1 MISFSCQETNFREWK
16 AVVQDIVRFV
26 KVDTAFTSD
35 RPLRYCPSFDS
46 HSSSIPYVTLFHAKK
61 ALKFRDAILTS
72 FHLNEVKF
80 AEVTLDTHRML
91 QCLEWEPN
99 GSFYKKHSSDSNGN
113 GGFVDHSGASGIIEM
128 NLSLDTSDSTLP
140 PNPRKAILYHP
151 SVTHLIAV
159 IATVCEEL
167 PQESVVLIYLS
178 APGKPVQDK
187 VLRIESSGGSSK
199 SSKSI
204 ISSETSQERVCST
217 SGSDVDG
224 CKISSNYYNGCL
236 WLGPKG
242 RDGSNVLYP
251 ADIIPFTRRPLFL
264 IIDSDNSQA
273 FKVIHGAE
281 RGEMAALF
289 LSPLRPS
296 FRKFSD
302 AALTENTSQFTFF
315 LTAPLQALQ
324 QLAGLSSMDVN
335 PVLYSD
341 AANLLATGLGAWEVM
356 LCKSKD
362 LDLVWAQVLS
372 DPFIRRLILRFIFC
386 RAVLYFFCIPED
398 REDHLPLCLPNLP
411 SLFSPESDEVRSTI
425 FRIAEKFG
433 LRYVDEAKEKGSF
446 GDIKMARTKQTA
458 RKSTGGKAPRK
469 QLATKAARKSAPT
482 TGGVKKPHRY
492 RPGTVALREIRKY
505 QKSTELLIRKLP
517 FQRLVR
523 EIAQDFK
530 TDLRFQS
537 HAVLALQEAAEAYLV
552 GLFEDTNLC
561 AIHAKRV
568 TIMPKDIQLARRIR
582 GERA

>member
-1 MISFSCQETNFREWK
+1 MSEVCDDWRTFRALVEAAEKKYARVRDLPPYERGVAYGHLFHKAFKAHMRLWKFQQVNRNSLVESGLKRWEIGEIASRIGQLYFSQYMRTSEARFLLEAYVFYEAILSRKYFKRGKSNDLKVWAKELRFYARFLLVALILNHTKKVNMLVERFKAVIEDCKATFRETNFREWK

-35 RPLRYCPSFDS
+35 QPLRYCPSFDS

-273 FKVIHGAE
+273 FKAGNSWCRE
-281 RGEMAALF
+281 RRDGC
-289 LSPLRPS
+289 SIS
-296 FRKFSD
+296 F
-302 AALTENTSQFTFF
+302 TS
-315 LTAPLQALQ
+315 
-324 QLAGLSSMDVN
+324 
-335 PVLYSD
+335 
-341 AANLLATGLGAWEVM
+341 
-356 LCKSKD
+356 K
-362 LDLVWAQVLS
+362 
-372 DPFIRRLILRFIFC
+372 
-386 RAVLYFFCIPED
+386 
-398 REDHLPLCLPNLP
+398 
-411 SLFSPESDEVRSTI
+411 TI
-425 FRIAEKFG
+425 
-433 LRYVDEAKEKGSF
+433 
-446 GDIKMARTKQTA
+446 
-458 RKSTGGKAPRK
+458 
-469 QLATKAARKSAPT
+469 
-482 TGGVKKPHRY
+482 
-492 RPGTVALREIRKY
+492 
-505 QKSTELLIRKLP
+505 
-517 FQRLVR
+517 
-523 EIAQDFK
+523 
-530 TDLRFQS
+530 
-537 HAVLALQEAAEAYLV
+537 LQEI
-552 GLFEDTNLC
+552 F
-561 AIHAKRV
+561 
-568 TIMPKDIQLARRIR
+568 
-582 GERA
+582 